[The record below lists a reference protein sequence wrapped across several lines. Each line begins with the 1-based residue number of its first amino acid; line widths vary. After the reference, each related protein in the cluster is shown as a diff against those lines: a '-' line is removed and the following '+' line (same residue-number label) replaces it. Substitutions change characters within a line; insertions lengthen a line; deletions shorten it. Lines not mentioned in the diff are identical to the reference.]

1 MKLFNQI
8 WVFFASVQL
17 AIFTLCSI
25 ALTSIIGTLV
35 PQGESHS
42 FYVTKFGEKISFF
55 FQILDIPTM
64 YSSWW
69 FLGLL
74 GLLCINLIVCSL
86 DRFPSVWRIM
96 SADNFNVSVERLQKM
111 TCFRQWVA
119 SSEELTELDG
129 ISVFASCGWGSKNQA
144 IDSGFLTFSE
154 KGRWSRLGVYIVH
167 VSILVIFL
175 GAAIGSF
182 FGFKGSVMIP
192 ELRGTDK
199 IFTAHDSTAINL
211 GFTIRNDSFGI
222 EFYGNGMPK
231 EYKSSLTVLENN
243 REILKKDIK
252 VNSPLTYK
260 GITFYQSSYQ
270 AHQEF
275 IVQATDT
282 ASQKSR
288 QVSLPFQQQMVL
300 EELKLQLGIINAEA
314 AGQRAV
320 RAKVWVKIGD
330 DPPQTHWV
338 NNNESISIK
347 GNGKNYTLNVK
358 QLYSTGLQ
366 VAKDPGVW
374 IVYTGCALMLL
385 GLSMAFFLS
394 HRKIWLYQKTI
405 DNKKMVILAGTTNK
419 NKTSF
424 AKVFAELENVTDQA
438 LYGHNHKNR

>member
-35 PQGESHS
+35 PQGESHT
-42 FYVTKFGEKISFF
+42 FYVAKFGEKISFF

-74 GLLCINLIVCSL
+74 GLLCVNLIVCSL
-86 DRFPSVWRIM
+86 DRFPSVWRVM
-96 SADNFNVSVERLQKM
+96 SADNLNVSVERLQKM
-111 TCFRQWVA
+111 NFFRQWFV
-119 SSEELTELDG
+119 SSEKLTEIDP
-129 ISVFASCGWGSKNQA
+129 ISVLASCGWGSKNKDIA
-144 IDSGFLTFSE
+144 SGFLTFSE
-154 KGRWSRLGVYIVH
+154 KGCWSRLGVYIVH
-167 VSILVIFL
+167 LSILVIFL
-175 GAAIGSF
+175 GASIGSV

-192 ELRGTDK
+192 ELRGTEK
-199 IFTAHDSTAINL
+199 IFNAHDSTAINL
-211 GFTIRNDSFGI
+211 GFTLRNDSFGI
-222 EFYGNGMPK
+222 EFYDNGMPK

-243 REILKKDIK
+243 QEVLKKDIK

-320 RAKVWVKIGD
+320 RAKVWVKIAD
-330 DPPQTHWV
+330 DPPQSHWV
-338 NNNESISIK
+338 NNNESISIN
-347 GNGKNYTLNVK
+347 GDGKNYTLNVK

-374 IVYTGCALMLL
+374 IVYAGCALMLI
-385 GLSMAFFLS
+385 GLYIAFFLS
-394 HRKIWLYQKTI
+394 HRKIWLYQKTV

-419 NKTSF
+419 NKASF
-424 AKVFAELENVTDQA
+424 AKVFAELENLTNQA
-438 LYGHNHKNR
+438 LYRHNHKNR